1 MEEKVKEMKKKCPQ
15 FVKADLYTA
24 TDVFILLALILMLLA
39 VVKKEKDYAIGMG
52 LVGMAACASFVTQTL
67 FGKTKLKNS
76 SENSICAKP
85 EKGDGNV
92 DVTPGSI
99 CYDIDGVKSNG
110 TIYKISDG
118 CHAVVKK
125 DGTVKVKSLTAKFMN
140 HVMDGGVLS
149 SPPDDSWNKLFDC

>member
-1 MEEKVKEMKKKCPQ
+1 MKEKLKEMKKKCPQ

-24 TDVFILLALILMLLA
+24 TDVFISLALILMLLA

-52 LVGMAACASFVTQTL
+52 LVGKAACTSFVTQTL
-67 FGKTKLKNS
+67 FGKTKVKNS
-76 SENSICAKP
+76 SENSVCAKP
-85 EKGDGNV
+85 EEGDENI
-92 DVTPGSI
+92 DVVPGAEL
-99 CYDIDGVKSNG
+99 YDIDGVKSNG
-110 TIYKISDG
+110 TVYKIGDG

-140 HVMDGGVLS
+140 HVMDGGVLA